1 MSFMVGSFA
10 AGLSEGLD
18 SGWKLGKD
26 IQAYSREEDIR
37 SATKKAQEDAK
48 AKAALPSVAAKAPSV
63 NDPDTSGPAGLSAGQ
78 TNLTE
83 TGWDDPT
90 AHPDATTPP
99 TLDKDGN
106 AVPKTAAKPVALVA
120 PWQSQIDISKV
131 PDYYPLATKP
141 AAAAA
146 VPPATGP
153 VVATAAIPP
162 PLPPPEEMATEYPAA
177 PAYSGPTTRQ
187 GAPAQ
192 PISNQLSSAWS
203 WARGLIPTPL
213 IPTPGPAAGTGGGRA
228 RTPAVPAS
236 TWGPMPP
243 PAAPPPPRNQGL
255 PTYLPPGSTTMPGV
269 VGGHSGVIIQD
280 QPAPTTSA
288 LPPPT
293 SSLGPFESQPGSN
306 DRPVRYDRNGNL
318 VPY

>member
-99 TLDKDGN
+99 KLDGNGN
-106 AVPKTAAKPVALVA
+106 AVPKTAAKPAALVA

-131 PDYYPLATKP
+131 PDYYSPATKP
-141 AAAAA
+141 
-146 VPPATGP
+146 
-153 VVATAAIPP
+153 
-162 PLPPPEEMATEYPAA
+162 ATEYPAA

-203 WARGLIPTPL
+203 WARGL

>member
-1 MSFMVGSFA
+1 MFMVGSFA

-26 IQAYSREEDIR
+26 IQERALLNEARD
-37 SATKKAQEDAK
+37 K
-48 AKAALPSVAAKAPSV
+48 AKAEAEKQKAGNALPSVAAKPPSV
-63 NDPDTSGPAGLSAGQ
+63 NDPDVPGPAGLSAGQ
-78 TNLTE
+78 TNLTADGYDPDKTYE
-83 TGWDDPT
+83 PTKTTGGRAGT
-90 AHPDATTPP
+90 GTTQP
-99 TLDKDGN
+99 
-106 AVPKTAAKPVALVA
+106 
-120 PWQSQIDISKV
+120 PWQSKIKTV
-131 PDYYPLATKP
+131 PDYDAPAPEGMTTEYPAAKP
-141 AAAAA
+141 AAAL

-162 PLPPPEEMATEYPAA
+162 PPDVNAEYQYGADYTPPG
-177 PAYSGPTTRQ
+177 SRTRQ

-192 PISNQLSSAWS
+192 PIGNQLSSAWS
-203 WARGLIPTPL
+203 WARGL

-243 PAAPPPPRNQGL
+243 PAPPPPPRNQGL
-255 PTYLPPGSTTMPGV
+255 PTYLPRGSTTMPGI
-269 VGGHSGVIIQD
+269 VGGNSGVILQD
-280 QPAPTTSA
+280 QPAPATTA

-293 SSLGPFESQPGSN
+293 SSLGPFEAQPGSN
-306 DRPVRYDRNGNL
+306 DRPVRYDPRTGQL

>member
-26 IQAYSREEDIR
+26 IQAYSREEEIR

-106 AVPKTAAKPVALVA
+106 AVPKTAAKPAALLP
-120 PWQSQIDISKV
+120 PWQSRITQV
-131 PDYYPLATKP
+131 PDDDKSG
-141 AAAAA
+141 AAPSAGGFPPE
-146 VPPATGP
+146 VLSRPPMPATPPP
-153 VVATAAIPP
+153 VVQ
-162 PLPPPEEMATEYPAA
+162 
-177 PAYSGPTTRQ
+177 S
-187 GAPAQ
+187 GAPAGDF
-192 PISNQLSSAWS
+192 IWTEDEGLHR
-203 WARGLIPTPL
+203 ARGGENAPSINQAL
-213 IPTPGPAAGTGGGRA
+213 TPGTRYTGRPQAQPSPFGNPRA
-228 RTPAVPAS
+228 L
-236 TWGPMPP
+236 GQL
-243 PAAPPPPRNQGL
+243 PRL
-255 PTYLPPGSTTMPGV
+255 LPPGGALPSAPAV
-269 VGGHSGVIIQD
+269 IGG
-280 QPAPTTSA
+280 A
-288 LPPPT
+288 LPPAQPQAYTNPRALGQLPSLTSRPALPPSSPT
-293 SSLGPFESQPGSN
+293 PSVPIDPLTGQP
-306 DRPVRYDRNGNL
+306 YQQA

>member
-26 IQAYSREEDIR
+26 IQAYSREEEIR

-63 NDPDTSGPAGLSAGQ
+63 NDPDVSGPAGLSAGQ

-83 TGWDDPT
+83 TGWEDPT

-106 AVPKTAAKPVALVA
+106 AVPKTAAKPAALVA

-131 PDYYPLATKP
+131 PDYYPPATKP

-162 PLPPPEEMATEYPAA
+162 PLPPPEEMATEYPAT
-177 PAYSGPTTRQ
+177 PAAQPYSGPTTRQ
-187 GAPAQ
+187 GAPVQ
-192 PISNQLSSAWS
+192 PIGSQLSSAWS
-203 WARGLIPTPL
+203 WARGLIPTP
-213 IPTPGPAAGTGGGRA
+213 GPAAGTGGG
-228 RTPAVPAS
+228 
-236 TWGPMPP
+236 
-243 PAAPPPPRNQGL
+243 
-255 PTYLPPGSTTMPGV
+255 
-269 VGGHSGVIIQD
+269 GHW
-280 QPAPTTSA
+280 A
-288 LPPPT
+288 
-293 SSLGPFESQPGSN
+293 
-306 DRPVRYDRNGNL
+306 
-318 VPY
+318 